1 MINNNISYYLT
12 AHLPG
17 EGATGRIAQFLRHMA
32 TLQLLGMERPF
43 RVVAPC
49 PAPQKP
55 YTSPRPTTCL
65 LYTSPSPRDRQNLV
79 CRLLLEKK
87 KKKNKKNKTKN
98 KIMKRREDKIRE

>member
-17 EGATGRIAQFLRHMA
+17 EGATGRIAQFLQHMA
-32 TLQLLGMERPF
+32 ALQLLGMERPF

-55 YTSPRPTTCL
+55 YTSPRSTIGFRL
-65 LYTSPSPRDRQNLV
+65 KKRQKNLS
-79 CRLLLEKK
+79 
-87 KKKNKKNKTKN
+87 
-98 KIMKRREDKIRE
+98 